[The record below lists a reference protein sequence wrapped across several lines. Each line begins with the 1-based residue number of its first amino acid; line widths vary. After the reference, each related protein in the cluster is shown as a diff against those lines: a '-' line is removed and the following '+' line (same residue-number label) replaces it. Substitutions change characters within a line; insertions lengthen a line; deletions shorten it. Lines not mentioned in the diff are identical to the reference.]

1 MPAKPVKA
9 KEQYRLV
16 MECRSSGL
24 TDHQWCREKGICP
37 GTFYGWVRRLRQKG
51 YQDIPEPVHS
61 QRVSTKQEI
70 VRIEPDI
77 RQGRDVSPPLLE
89 TAYPAFPVPAMELS
103 VAGMVLR
110 IPNGTDPALLRETVR
125 LIGGGSCQET
135 FQLRTKSISSAAT
148 RV

>member
-24 TDHQWCREKGICP
+24 TDHQWCMEKGICP

-51 YQDIPEPVHS
+51 YQDIPEPVHN
-61 QRVSTKQEI
+61 QRACTKQEI
-70 VRIEPDI
+70 VRIGPDI
-77 RQGRDVSPPLLE
+77 PALPEAAPSFSE
-89 TAYPAFPVPAMELS
+89 TVQPVFPVPIMELS
-103 VAGMVLR
+103 IAGAVLR

-125 LIGGGSCQET
+125 LIGGGSC
-135 FQLRTKSISSAAT
+135 
-148 RV
+148 

>member
-24 TDHQWCREKGICP
+24 TDHQWCIEKGICP

-77 RQGRDVSPPLLE
+77 PALPHVSPPLLE
-89 TAYPAFPVPAMELS
+89 TAHPSFPVPAMELS
-103 VAGMVLR
+103 VAGAVLR
-110 IPNGTDPALLRETVR
+110 IPNGTDTVLLRETVR
-125 LIGGGSCQET
+125 LIGGGSC
-135 FQLRTKSISSAAT
+135 
-148 RV
+148 